1 MLATHSPHGQS
12 MQLLRSDPWIA
23 SQIDEI
29 VAPYVGRL
37 PAADLAWLR
46 EQLVETL
53 AADER
58 AAALLKAARPRHV
71 DESGEVGAGGTAAIA
86 RAPVRSK
93 AG

>member
-1 MLATHSPHGQS
+1 MRLLA
-12 MQLLRSDPWIA
+12 SDPWIA
-23 SQIDEI
+23 NQIDEI

-37 PAADLAWLR
+37 PAGDLAWLR

-53 AADER
+53 AADDR

-71 DESGEVGAGGTAAIA
+71 DESGEVGSGGAV
-86 RAPVRSK
+86 APVRSK

>member
-1 MLATHSPHGQS
+1 
-12 MQLLRSDPWIA
+12 MQLLTSDPWIA

-53 AADER
+53 AADDR
-58 AAALLKAARPRHV
+58 AAALLKAARPRYV
-71 DESGEVGAGGTAAIA
+71 EESGEVGAGGSASIA
-86 RAPVRSK
+86 SIPSIAPARSK

>member
-1 MLATHSPHGQS
+1 
-12 MQLLRSDPWIA
+12 MQLLTSDPWIA

-53 AADER
+53 AADDR
-58 AAALLKAARPRHV
+58 AAALLKAARPRYV
-71 DESGEVGAGGTAAIA
+71 EESGEVGAGGSASIPSIPSIA
-86 RAPVRSK
+86 PTRSK

>member
-1 MLATHSPHGQS
+1 
-12 MQLLRSDPWIA
+12 MQLLTSDPWIA

-53 AADER
+53 ASDDR
-58 AAALLKAARPRHV
+58 AAALLKAARPRYV
-71 DESGEVGAGGTAAIA
+71 EESGEVGAGGSAAIPSVA
-86 RAPVRSK
+86 SIAPTRSK